1 MENDIVL
8 NPNVPEA
15 NDMSLMVA
23 VTSYDPL
30 LHE

>member
-15 NDMSLMVA
+15 NGMSLMVA
-23 VTSYDPL
+23 VTSHDPL